1 MTATHHRHDCKHGLP
16 TAARVRVRRRRR
28 PRAAV
33 DKACSEACLPFQ
45 TIVDDSGRMN
55 YIACAHP

>member
-1 MTATHHRHDCKHGLP
+1 MTSAQHHRRCEHGLP

-33 DKACSEACLPFQ
+33 DKPGPLPFQ
-45 TIVDDSGRMN
+45 SIVDD
-55 YIACAHP
+55 